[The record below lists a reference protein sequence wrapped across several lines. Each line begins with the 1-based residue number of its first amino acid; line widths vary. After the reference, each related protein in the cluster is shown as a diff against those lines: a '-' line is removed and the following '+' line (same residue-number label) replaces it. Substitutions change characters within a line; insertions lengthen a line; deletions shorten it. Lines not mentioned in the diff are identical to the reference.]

1 MTIIFIFFIF
11 LLCSEAMEDILY
23 TAPVE
28 KSQSKQR
35 LDKFLSTVHPHF
47 SRERIKSLITDGQVF
62 LGEEKVVSSPS
73 YKIKEGDI
81 FKIEVPKAQTLD
93 ILPEDIPLNVLYED
107 NHLVIVNKPAG
118 MSVHPAGPMVTG
130 TLVNALLFHCKNL
143 SGIGGVERPGI
154 VHRLDKG
161 TSGVMVVA
169 KDDKTHTALCEMFAS
184 RTMERNYLA
193 LCYGNPIN
201 CQRRIETNIG
211 RHPKDRK
218 KMAVVERGGKEAITT
233 FEILEHFGGEASL
246 LKFKL
251 YTGRTHQIRVH
262 ANHINHNIMG
272 DPVYGKAKKINS
284 PTAMSLL
291 KNIDHQML
299 HATILGFT
307 HPITGEE
314 LRFEEPM
321 PEDMQNLYNALK
333 NEL

>member
-1 MTIIFIFFIF
+1 MKN
-11 LLCSEAMEDILY
+11 ILNS
-23 TAPVE
+23 PKVE
-28 KSQSKQR
+28 KQFVKQR
-35 LDKFLSTVHPHF
+35 LDKFLSSHF
-47 SRERIKSLITDGQVF
+47 PDLSRERIKSLISDSLVQNSKGIPLT
-62 LGEEKVVSSPS
+62 SPS
-73 YKIKEGDI
+73 YKVKENEFFTLHI
-81 FKIEVPKAQTLD
+81 PENQPLD
-93 ILPEDIPLNVLYED
+93 IQAENIPLNILYED
-107 NHLVIVNKPAG
+107 DYLIIVNKPAG

-130 TLVNALLFHCKNL
+130 TLVNALLYHCKNL

-169 KDDKTHTALCEMFAS
+169 KEDKTHQALTKMFQN

-193 LCYGNPIN
+193 LCYGVPRVLNK
-201 CQRRIETNIG
+201 RIETNIG

-218 KMAVVERGGKEAITT
+218 KMAVIEKGGKEAITT
-233 FEILEHFGGEASL
+233 FEILETFGEEASL

-262 ANHINHNIMG
+262 ANHINHSILC
-272 DPVYGKAKKINS
+272 DPVYGKPKKLKNS
-284 PTAMSLL
+284 EATTIT

-307 HPITGEE
+307 HPITGKE

-321 PEDMQNLYNALK
+321 PADMYNLYQSLK
-333 NEL
+333 SLS